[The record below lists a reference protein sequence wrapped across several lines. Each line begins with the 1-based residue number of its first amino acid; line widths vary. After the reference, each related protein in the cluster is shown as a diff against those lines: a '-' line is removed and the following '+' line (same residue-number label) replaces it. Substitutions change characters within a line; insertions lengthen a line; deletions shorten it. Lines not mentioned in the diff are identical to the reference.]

1 MPNCVLLLDTA
12 LCSLVLDNAIS
23 NAFRHGTGPASGV
36 HLAVTTTPTG
46 DDRVRLCFALTN
58 QVSPTKPVLT
68 PDFVARAWN
77 GTHGTHG
84 RQAPAH
90 SPMSNGIGLHH
101 AFLSANLHD
110 MALHLTQHGTEARF
124 TARVIASVAADPTPP
139 RPADPG
145 PFPPDLH
152 VCVIDDS
159 DANRQLLEH
168 HLRHRVTQNVH
179 VFGES
184 VRDVEPFMKR
194 TMAVAHI
201 AVLDQNLEYGPEENV
216 LGTDLVRQLVAQQF
230 TGLICMRS
238 GNAAAEDVA
247 FYLRCGAHCVFGKD
261 VPLRR
266 MINEL
271 KAAYLSHARQ
281 TGAVGSGAEVVSS
294 SNAHARVGQAHGHC
308 GTDAPSQHNGHPP
321 MPGVPPS
328 DSGGLLPPAAGSGGP
343 GSRHGAVGST
353 ADVASSSTDYPPMPG
368 VPPSD
373 RGGLLPPAAGS
384 GGPGPRH
391 GAVGWSAGV
400 ASSSTDHPPMPGVPP
415 SDSGGLLPPAAG
427 SGGPGSRHGA
437 VGSTADV
444 ASSSTDYPPMPGV
457 PPSDSG
463 GLLPPAAGSGGPGP
477 RHGAI
482 GSSGDVA
489 SSSADHPP
497 MPGVPPSDS
506 GGLLPPAAGSGG
518 PGPRHGAIGSSADV
532 ASSSTDHPPM
542 PGVPPSD
549 SGGLLPPAAG
559 SGGPGPRH
567 GAVGWSAGVASSSAD
582 HPPMPGVPPSD
593 SGGLLFPSAAG
604 SGGPSTR
611 HGAIGSS
618 ADVAS
623 SSTDH
628 PPMPSVPPS
637 DSGGLLQRPVGAD
650 LAHGAVR
657 LSADVASRSTD
668 HPPMPGVPPSDSGGL
683 LPPLAAGG
691 GVPGPRHGAVG
702 WSADV
707 ASRST
712 DHPPMPGVPPTDSG
726 GLPPPPPPR
735 PAAAYLAHA
744 TGPSGGVR
752 TWPPVAPTTPR
763 CLACHPVTAAASP
776 RGR

>member
-23 NAFRHGTGPASGV
+23 NAFRHGTGPASAV

-46 DDRVRLCFALTN
+46 GDRVRLCFALTN

-68 PDFVARAWN
+68 KDFVARAWN

-90 SPMSNGIGLHH
+90 SPMSNGIGLQQ
-101 AFLSANLHD
+101 AFSSSKLHD
-110 MALHLTQHGTEARF
+110 MALHLTQDGTEARF

-159 DANRQLLEH
+159 DANRQLLQH

-184 VRDVEPFMKR
+184 VHDVEPFMKR

-247 FYLRCGAHCVFGKD
+247 FYSRCGAHCVFGKD

-294 SNAHARVGQAHGHC
+294 SNAHARVAQAHGHC

-328 DSGGLLPPAAGSGGP
+328 DSGGLLPPAAGSG
-343 GSRHGAVGST
+343 V
-353 ADVASSSTDYPPMPG
+353 
-368 VPPSD
+368 
-373 RGGLLPPAAGS
+373 
-384 GGPGPRH
+384 PGPRH
-391 GAVGWSAGV
+391 GAV
-400 ASSSTDHPPMPGVPP
+400 
-415 SDSGGLLPPAAG
+415 
-427 SGGPGSRHGA
+427 
-437 VGSTADV
+437 
-444 ASSSTDYPPMPGV
+444 
-457 PPSDSG
+457 
-463 GLLPPAAGSGGPGP
+463 
-477 RHGAI
+477 
-482 GSSGDVA
+482 
-489 SSSADHPP
+489 
-497 MPGVPPSDS
+497 
-506 GGLLPPAAGSGG
+506 
-518 PGPRHGAIGSSADV
+518 GSSADV
-532 ASSSTDHPPM
+532 ASSSTDHPPT

-549 SGGLLPPAAG
+549 CGGPLPLRRRRRRSSAG
-559 SGGPGPRH
+559 SPAILPIDDRGKGKQVQQRH
-567 GAVGWSAGVASSSAD
+567 RD
-582 HPPMPGVPPSD
+582 
-593 SGGLLFPSAAG
+593 
-604 SGGPSTR
+604 
-611 HGAIGSS
+611 
-618 ADVAS
+618 
-623 SSTDH
+623 
-628 PPMPSVPPS
+628 
-637 DSGGLLQRPVGAD
+637 PVGGGDAD
-650 LAHGAVR
+650 RVNSGDMHNIMVGACGPPTCSVQLLNSQSPSERFSRLAALAHVGSWC
-657 LSADVASRSTD
+657 LEPDTE
-668 HPPMPGVPPSDSGGL
+668 
-683 LPPLAAGG
+683 GG
-691 GVPGPRHGAVG
+691 GEE
-702 WSADV
+702 
-707 ASRST
+707 
-712 DHPPMPGVPPTDSG
+712 
-726 GLPPPPPPR
+726 PPPP
-735 PAAAYLAHA
+735 LL
-744 TGPSGGVR
+744 
-752 TWPPVAPTTPR
+752 WTP
-763 CLACHPVTAAASP
+763 
-776 RGR
+776 